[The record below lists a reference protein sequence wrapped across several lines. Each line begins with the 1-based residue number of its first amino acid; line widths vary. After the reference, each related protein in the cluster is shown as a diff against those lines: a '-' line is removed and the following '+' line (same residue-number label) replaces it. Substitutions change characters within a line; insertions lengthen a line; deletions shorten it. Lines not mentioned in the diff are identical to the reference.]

1 MLLAQTGSFVFPP
14 GFRFRCDRNVNYSG
28 WRCNGGSLWQA
39 TRDAEYRCCVS
50 FFSPYSRRQEENKL
64 MLVLTKEVSKDSKG
78 GVDIEEIVSTIIIE
92 KTRNELF
99 EGDCTMNG
107 ILFIYSVVNERTRTI
122 IGISVNE
129 NGFEQHSFKWAAYP
143 CNSEHDY

>member
-1 MLLAQTGSFVFPP
+1 
-14 GFRFRCDRNVNYSG
+14 
-28 WRCNGGSLWQA
+28 
-39 TRDAEYRCCVS
+39 
-50 FFSPYSRRQEENKL
+50 